1 MTSLSNTSNTT
12 AYKGNDRILFGFILG
27 LLSFWLFGMTMLNV
41 NVVMN
46 QDLGLPNSSLNL
58 AVSITSLFSGM
69 TVVIFGGLA
78 DKIGRVKI
86 TRLGFIFA
94 IIGAALVAATPGK
107 CGLTLPVLLT
117 GRVLQGL
124 SAACIMPSTL
134 ALLREYWDEKGR
146 QRAVSLWS
154 MGTWGGTSFAALVG
168 GAMADNLGWRWI
180 FIVSTVLSL
189 LGLYLIRDIPESKA
203 EQKGKAGLDYLGMVL
218 FMFFIVT
225 LQLFVSKGSEW
236 GWTSMKSL
244 IMAGISIVF
253 LIIFI
258 LFEQKRKESPFID
271 FRLFRNKTFTG
282 ATISNFILNGTS
294 GVLIVTLMLMQ
305 QGGGISADTT
315 GLLTIGYGVV
325 ILLFIRVGE
334 RLLRKFGPRKPMIW
348 GCLILLLSIAC
359 MLPTNIMT
367 KTYMVLMS
375 IGYIFFGLGLAFYAT
390 PSTDAALSNLPLSQ
404 TASGSGIY
412 KMASS
417 LGNGFGIAI
426 SSAIYSGIVINGRPF
441 TALDTLFIGRQ
452 DNLDFRHGA
461 MMALLFNFVMIVIA
475 IITIRAT
482 VEGKTKQE

>member
-1 MTSLSNTSNTT
+1 MATLSNTANAK
-12 AYKGNDRILFGFILG
+12 AYKGNDRVLFGFILG
-27 LLSFWLFGMTMLNV
+27 LLSFWLFGMTMLNI

-46 QDLGLPNSSLNL
+46 RDLGLPTSSLSL
-58 AVSITSLFSGM
+58 AVSITALFSGM
-69 TVVIFGGLA
+69 TVVVFGGLA

-94 IIGAALVAATPGK
+94 IVGAALIAIVPGK
-107 CGLTLPVLLT
+107 SGLTLPVLLT
-117 GRVLQGL
+117 GRILQGL
-124 SAACIMPSTL
+124 SAACIMPATL

-180 FIVSTVLSL
+180 FVLSTVLSV
-189 LGLYLIRDIPESKA
+189 LGLFLIRDLPESKA
-203 EQKGKAGLDYLGMVL
+203 EQKGKTQLDYLGMLL

-236 GWTSMKSL
+236 GWGSTKSL
-244 IMAGISIVF
+244 VLAGLSIVF
-253 LIIFI
+253 LVLFIIFE
-258 LFEQKRKESPFID
+258 LKKKEGPFID
-271 FRLFRNKTFTG
+271 FRLFKNKTFTG
-282 ATISNFILNGTS
+282 ATISNLILNSTS

-334 RLLRKFGPRKPMIW
+334 RLLRKYGPRKPMIW

-367 KTYMVLMS
+367 STYMVLMA

-390 PSTDAALSNLPLSQ
+390 PSTDAALSNLPLDQ
-404 TASGSGIY
+404 TAAGSGIY

-426 SSAIYSGIVINGRPF
+426 STAIYSGIVINGRAF
-441 TALDTLFIGRQ
+441 TALDTIFMGRQ

-461 MMALLFNFVMIVIA
+461 MIALLFNFVMIVVA
-475 IITIRAT
+475 ILVIRAT
-482 VEGKTKQE
+482 VSGKTKEA